1 MNDTIGIIGLG
12 RCGMP
17 AARKFVERGFHV
29 YGYARR
35 QEVIE
40 EFTGLGCKSLPSPA
54 DVAAHAPVVIVM
66 VLNDDQVIEVIDGS
80 GGILRGAAE
89 GSTVICM
96 STINRENLDRVAA
109 ACRERKVN
117 FVDCPFTGGPA
128 RIASGTLTLIAAAP
142 ADLLDSCRP
151 ILEVLGKITYAGE
164 TPGMGQ
170 AVKHCN
176 QLLVTAIHAA
186 TVELITLARETGVD
200 PGLVCD
206 VVGSGIG
213 GNDYF
218 RLLSKAIL
226 ENTTSPGGMGQ
237 LWKDIN
243 IVITSS
249 RKHNLPLL
257 VASAVAQYFNMSVA
271 QGLAG
276 DDSSRMIDVMMR
288 MIGKGGGPLSSG
300 RQEQGCSA

>member
-1 MNDTIGIIGLG
+1 MSKTIGIIGLG

-17 AARKFVERGFHV
+17 AAQRFLENGFRV

-35 QEVIE
+35 PDVIQKFATFGGE
-40 EFTGLGCKSLPSPA
+40 SMPSPA
-54 DVAAHAPVVIVM
+54 AVATHAPVVIVM
-66 VLNDDQVIEVIDGS
+66 VLNDGQVIDVITGPQGVLKS
-80 GGILRGAAE
+80 AAE

-96 STINRENLDRVAA
+96 STINRDNLDWMAKECNA
-109 ACRERKVN
+109 QKVD
-117 FVDCPFTGGPA
+117 FIDCPFTGGPA
-128 RIASGTLTLIAAAP
+128 RIANGTLTLIAAAP
-142 ADLLDSCRP
+142 EPVLSPCRG
-151 ILEVLGKITYAGE
+151 ILEVIGKITLAGE

-170 AVKHCN
+170 AIKHCN

-186 TVELITLARETGVD
+186 AIELIILAQKSGVD
-200 PGLVCD
+200 PKLVCE

-226 ENTTSPGGMGQ
+226 DKTASPGGMGQ

-257 VASAVAQYFNMSVA
+257 VASAVSHYFNMSVA
-271 QGLAG
+271 QGLA
-276 DDSSRMIDVMMR
+276 DEDSAKMMEVMLQ
-288 MIGKGGGPLSSG
+288 MIGK
-300 RQEQGCSA
+300 

>member
-1 MNDTIGIIGLG
+1 MEKTIGIVGLG

-17 AARKFVERGFHV
+17 AAQKFIENGYRVF
-29 YGYARR
+29 GYARR
-35 QEVIE
+35 PEVIQK
-40 EFTGLGCKSLPSPA
+40 FSSLGGEHRASPA
-54 DVAAHAPVVIVM
+54 EVAENAPVVIVM
-66 VLNDDQVIEVIDGS
+66 VLNDDQVIEVIS
-80 GGILRGAAE
+80 GPKGILSGIRE

-96 STINRENLDRVAA
+96 STINRENLDRMASECNA
-109 ACRERKVN
+109 RKVK
-117 FVDCPFTGGPA
+117 FIDCPFTGGPA
-128 RIASGTLTLIAAAP
+128 RITAGTLTLIAAAP
-142 ADLLDSCRP
+142 EEVLSPCRE
-151 ILEVLGKITYAGE
+151 ILEVVGKITYAGA

-170 AVKHCN
+170 AIKHCN

-186 TVELITLARETGVD
+186 TVELITLAEKTGVD
-200 PGLVCD
+200 PKLVCD

-257 VASAVAQYFNMSVA
+257 VSSAVAHYFNMSVA
-271 QGLAG
+271 QGLATE
-276 DDSSRMIDVMMR
+276 DSARMMDVMLK
-288 MIGKGGGPLSSG
+288 MIQK
-300 RQEQGCSA
+300 